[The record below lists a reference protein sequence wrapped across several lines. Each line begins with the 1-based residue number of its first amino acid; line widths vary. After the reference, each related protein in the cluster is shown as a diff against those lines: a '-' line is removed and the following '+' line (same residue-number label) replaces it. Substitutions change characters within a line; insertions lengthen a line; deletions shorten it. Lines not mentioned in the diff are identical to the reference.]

1 MVVGRGKS
9 VMHVICCLSASFY
22 QECKNVP
29 SAAPRRPWISPL
41 YCPESPWPPSGVPV
55 STVGGG
61 ILVERREGGRLQ
73 GAQEREL
80 ALLPA
85 SRGLYCAHPTWLCLT
100 GRSDLPGYRFKVPL
114 RSASPILIPFSLFV
128 SPFVLPSYVEGFL
141 PFLEV

>member
-1 MVVGRGKS
+1 
-9 VMHVICCLSASFY
+9 MHVICCLSASFY

-100 GRSDLPGYRFKVPL
+100 GRSDLPGYRFKVP
-114 RSASPILIPFSLFV
+114 RVESAFSLPAFLMA
-128 SPFVLPSYVEGFL
+128 PGVLCTGSWSQVTET
-141 PFLEV
+141 